1 MTVQVR
7 TVIEPV
13 RRVSDLYKGRKYRIV
28 ARFPGGRTIAKGF
41 AETRQRANKVAQRV
55 NAPQTSPTAGATT
68 TYVTGLNGL
77 TYTWRNYDEVPEPI
91 YY

>member
-13 RRVSDLYKGRKYRIV
+13 RRVSDLYRGRKFRIV
-28 ARFPGGRTIAKGF
+28 ARFPGGRTIQKGF
-41 AETRQRANKVAQRV
+41 AQTRQRALKVAQRV

-68 TYVTGLNGL
+68 TYVPEL
-77 TYTWRNYDEVPEPI
+77 TELPYAWKINPDVPVPI
-91 YY
+91 FY